1 MARPPTFA
9 HDRNQRQQQQ
19 QHHQRQHI
27 GICEPPLGLVKDKN
41 HPSEQTD
48 QLDLSHSLVLLPEPL
63 SPSPATLSTYAK
75 MGPSTVAHFMSISLG
90 SMYNACFANFYELA
104 NGQEEFKVIMAETLV
119 VPARYSPPGNAYF
132 LMSRRWQNIFQWPH

>member
-9 HDRNQRQQQQ
+9 HDRNQKQQQQ
-19 QHHQRQHI
+19 QRHQRQHI

-48 QLDLSHSLVLLPEPL
+48 QLDLSLVLFPEPP
-63 SPSPATLSTYAK
+63 SPYPATLSTYAK
-75 MGPSTVAHFMSISLG
+75 MGPSTVAHFMGISLG

-104 NGQEEFKVIMAETLV
+104 NGQEEFKSIMAQTLV
-119 VPARYSPPGNAYF
+119 VPARYSQPAGNAYF
-132 LMSRRWQNIFQWPH
+132 LMSRRRQNIFQWPH